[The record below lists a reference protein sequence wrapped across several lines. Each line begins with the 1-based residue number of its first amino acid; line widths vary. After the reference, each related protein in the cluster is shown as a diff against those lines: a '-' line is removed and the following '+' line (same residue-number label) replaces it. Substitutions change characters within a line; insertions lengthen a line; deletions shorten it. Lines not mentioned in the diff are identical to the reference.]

1 MEERFIDAVVIK
13 SGEKVRVR
21 QTEAG
26 SEYFVTEDNSPYHSK
41 ELDFTQQDIVDKL
54 TQDLQDQMGDPFKE
68 SRKFYEK
75 LMSSLEPLESEKRR
89 TEAATREYWRKLRGD
104 IYLELVKAKAFS
116 HSDVINPGSQDEIL
130 ETTNKAVSTLYLAD
144 KNLFFDVGCDTD
156 PEIKTL

>member
-75 LMSSLEPLESEKRR
+75 IMTSLDPLESEKRR
-89 TEAATREYWRKLRGD
+89 TELPPVNTGASCVGT
-104 IYLELVKAKAFS
+104 
-116 HSDVINPGSQDEIL
+116 
-130 ETTNKAVSTLYLAD
+130 STWSLSRPMPAMIEMLPL
-144 KNLFFDVGCDTD
+144 KV
-156 PEIKTL
+156 PKIQS

>member
-54 TQDLQDQMGDPFKE
+54 TQDLQDQMSDPFKE

-75 LMSSLEPLESEKRR
+75 IMTSLDPLESEKRR

-104 IYLELVKAKAFS
+104 IYLELVKARASKDG
-116 HSDVINPGSQDEIL
+116 DVTLSSTQNVIL
-130 ETTNKAVSTLYLAD
+130 EITNEAVSTLYLAD
-144 KNLFFDVGCDTD
+144 LNLFFNIGSDK
-156 PEIKTL
+156 EE

>member
-54 TQDLQDQMGDPFKE
+54 TQDLQDQIGDPFKE

-75 LMSSLEPLESEKRR
+75 LMSSLDPLESEKRR

-104 IYLELVKAKAFS
+104 IYLELIKADAS
-116 HSDVINPGSQDEIL
+116 NDRDVTVESTQNTIL
-130 ETTNKAVSTLYLAD
+130 RTTNIAVCTLYLMDQAM
-144 KNLFFDVGCDTD
+144 FS
-156 PEIKTL
+156 KTEPDNNTKAEE

>member
-54 TQDLQDQMGDPFKE
+54 TQDLQDQMGYY
-68 SRKFYEK
+68 SC
-75 LMSSLEPLESEKRR
+75 S
-89 TEAATREYWRKLRGD
+89 
-104 IYLELVKAKAFS
+104 
-116 HSDVINPGSQDEIL
+116 
-130 ETTNKAVSTLYLAD
+130 
-144 KNLFFDVGCDTD
+144 LFFLDFYYSCNNA
-156 PEIKTL
+156 